1 MAMLTI
7 WSIFAIDIQ
16 KTFVGQEAA
25 YIFGYVHIL
34 CIVIFLVDMVLS
46 WCCREEYKC
55 SFYFWIDVISTLSMV
70 MEITWVDNFL
80 TDSSNLPG
88 VLTIAKVVKASRL
101 SRIGGR
107 AAKIILMFL
116 AYLKNRR

>member
-1 MAMLTI
+1 M
-7 WSIFAIDIQ
+7 
-16 KTFVGQEAA
+16 GQNAA
-25 YIFGYVHIL
+25 YIFGYVHIV
-34 CIVIFLVDMVLS
+34 CILIFLVDMVFS
-46 WCCREEYKC
+46 WVCKEDFKW
-55 SFYFWIDVISTLSMV
+55 SFYFWIDVISTASMV

-80 TDSSNLPG
+80 TVNSNLPA

-116 AYLKNRR
+116 AYLKAKKKEEERLKN